1 MMCDSPSSTERQ
13 QGDHKD
19 MLELNKNSERMIE
32 DVENISVQLTWM
44 AYDMVVQRTS
54 PEQGDMMLRLQDAY
68 KRCKAFICREEDDSE
83 FNKEPQEDK

>member
-1 MMCDSPSSTERQ
+1 MHTINVYPCRLYNTLTLAVLCE
-13 QGDHKD
+13 HA
-19 MLELNKNSERMIE
+19 
-32 DVENISVQLTWM
+32 VQLTWM

-83 FNKEPQEDK
+83 LNKEPQEDK

>member
-1 MMCDSPSSTERQ
+1 
-13 QGDHKD
+13 
-19 MLELNKNSERMIE
+19 
-32 DVENISVQLTWM
+32 M

-83 FNKEPQEDK
+83 LNKEPQEDK